1 VVKGIVTLV
10 TFKARDLYLR
20 LKHGISL
27 KKGRDWTEQGG
38 DTNMDV
44 FAAIS
49 RRRSVRAYKPAQIEE
64 DKLKKVLEAA
74 RLSPSASNR
83 QDWKF
88 VIVREKETRKKLA
101 RAAFGQSFIG
111 EAPVVIV
118 ACGTEPKAIM
128 ACGQP
133 TSTVDVSIACA
144 FMMLEACE
152 QGLGMCWIGAFKEEE
167 VKKILK
173 IPEPIRVVA
182 VIPLGYPDEGPSQ
195 RERKDLD
202 QIVCFERFE
211 WECSTGAWIGSFDR
225 APRHA
230 RSPKILSSG

>member
-1 VVKGIVTLV
+1 MAKRIFTLV

-20 LKHGISL
+20 LKHSISP
-27 KKGRDWTEQGG
+27 KRRRDWREQGG

-44 FAAIS
+44 FAAIKQ
-49 RRRSVRAYKPAQIEE
+49 RRSVRAYKPAQVEKE
-64 DKLKKVLEAA
+64 KLKKVLEAA

-88 VIVREKETRKKLA
+88 IVVREKETKKKLA

-144 FMMLEACE
+144 FMILEAYE
-152 QGLGMCWIGAFKEEE
+152 QGLGTCWIGAFKEDE

-173 IPEPIRVVA
+173 IPEPVRVVA
-182 VIPLGYPDEGPSQ
+182 VIPLGYPDESPSQ
-195 RERKDLD
+195 RDRKDFD
-202 QIVCFERFE
+202 EIICFEKFE
-211 WECSTGAWIGSFDR
+211 
-225 APRHA
+225 
-230 RSPKILSSG
+230 